1 MQIRLPRVLTAM
13 IVGGGLAMAGTVFQ
27 ALLRNPLADPYVIGT
42 AAGASFGAALG
53 IAAPLALARCSP
65 SGRAAPSWAW
75 ASCRCSPS
83 PAASA
88 RCCWSTPSRAGGGRV
103 QMVTLLLT
111 GYAVSAVLAAG
122 VALLMFISG
131 RALGA
136 IFSWLMGSL
145 ADAEWTDLAFA
156 APLMLFSF
164 IALLTRWRSL
174 NLLLLGDAQAA
185 SLGLDVE
192 REKLRLTMLATLS
205 TSAAVAISGTIGFVG
220 LVVPHLLRLVIG
232 PDHRLLLPASML
244 GGAALLVLADLV
256 ARHGAGRWH
265 SGRRGDRPDRGALLP
280 LPAAA
285 QSPAARGRHGMNVSV
300 AAPAVV
306 GLHEVHFAYPRP
318 GRDPLTVL
326 RGRRPRRP
334 SRRDGG
340 AAGRQRQRQDDP
352 AATASAARS
361 NRSTGRSRWPGA
373 RWGSGRRDALA
384 RRVAVLPQQLD
395 LPDGF
400 RAAELVEMGRAPHA
414 RRLFGST
421 ADDERAIERALADAD
436 ALDLADRYPHELSG
450 GERQRVLVA
459 MALAQ
464 EPELLLLDEPTLHMD
479 LAHQVALLRAMRR
492 LQAERGL
499 TVLAVLHDLN
509 LAAAFAPRVVV
520 LHDGRVAADGVPAD
534 VLTPQVVARVF
545 GVRAEYAL
553 TADGA
558 KHLAISID
566 G

>member
-1 MQIRLPRVLTAM
+1 MT
-13 IVGGGLAMAGTVFQ
+13 
-27 ALLRNPLADPYVIGT
+27 
-42 AAGASFGAALG
+42 
-53 IAAPLALARCSP
+53 
-65 SGRAAPSWAW
+65 
-75 ASCRCSPS
+75 
-83 PAASA
+83 
-88 RCCWSTPSRAGGGRV
+88 
-103 QMVTLLLT
+103 
-111 GYAVSAVLAAG
+111 
-122 VALLMFISG
+122 
-131 RALGA
+131 
-136 IFSWLMGSL
+136 
-145 ADAEWTDLAFA
+145 
-156 APLMLFSF
+156 
-164 IALLTRWRSL
+164 
-174 NLLLLGDAQAA
+174 
-185 SLGLDVE
+185 
-192 REKLRLTMLATLS
+192 
-205 TSAAVAISGTIGFVG
+205 
-220 LVVPHLLRLVIG
+220 
-232 PDHRLLLPASML
+232 
-244 GGAALLVLADLV
+244 
-256 ARHGAGRWH
+256 
-265 SGRRGDRPDRGALLP
+265 
-280 LPAAA
+280 
-285 QSPAARGRHGMNVSV
+285 VSV

-326 RGRRPRRP
+326 RGVDLAVHP
-334 SRRDGG
+334 GEMVALLG
-340 AAGRQRQRQDDP
+340 ANGSGKTTLLRLVSGTLKPQHGSVEVAGRQVGEW
-352 AATASAARS
+352 T
-361 NRSTGRSRWPGA
+361 
-373 RWGSGRRDALA
+373 RDALA

-545 GVRAEYAL
+545 GVLAEYAL
-553 TADGA
+553 TADGV